1 MKYVIA
7 VADPVNERGLELLR
21 AVPDFEVAYAAGKP
35 ELLSRI
41 LPRAHALLV
50 RSETRVSAAL
60 LAQAPNLRVVGRAGT
75 GVDNVDVEAA
85 TRAGIAVL
93 NTPGGNTVSAAEQA
107 IALLLSLVRR
117 VPWAAESMRRGDW
130 DRKRFSGI
138 ELSDKVLGLVGL
150 GRIGTHVATVARALG
165 MEVVAHDPHVTE
177 ERARQLGIRLLPL
190 DQLLARADVVSLH
203 LPLVD
208 ETRNLINRR
217 RLALMK
223 PTAVL
228 VNTARGGLV
237 DEGALLETLEAG
249 KLAGAA
255 LDVFE
260 QEPLPRDSPLRTS
273 DRLIL
278 TPHLAASTPEAQE
291 RVAVEICRLVK
302 NALLTGAIGGAVNV
316 PGLSSEVVARLGPLL
331 QLGRAV
337 GRLAAQVGRG
347 GVNAIEVQYGGTD
360 DEALKP
366 VTLATVEGI
375 LLGWGVG
382 PVSMVNALA
391 RAEERGV
398 RLSRRISAPEAG
410 FETTLGV
417 ALLAADRTTRVV
429 GALFGKTLGRVVEI
443 DGFEVD
449 IVPEGYV
456 IVLRN
461 RDVPGVIG
469 RVGTAIGEAQVN
481 IGSYHVSRRDRE
493 ALAVIAVDGA
503 PDAALL
509 ERLAGL
515 PDILDVRLANLSE
528 DGRAIGR

>member
-1 MKYVIA
+1 LKYLIA
-7 VADPVNERGLELLR
+7 VADPVNDRGLELLR
-21 AVPDFEVAYAAGKP
+21 AVPDFEVMYAAGKP
-35 ELLSRI
+35 DQLAQA

-50 RSETRVSAAL
+50 RSETKVTAAM
-60 LAQAPNLRVVGRAGT
+60 LAQAPNLRLVGRAGT

-85 TRAGIAVL
+85 TRAGIAVV

-107 IALLLSLVRR
+107 IALMLALVRR
-117 VPWAAESMRRGDW
+117 VPWAAESMRKGEW

-165 MEVVAHDPHVTE
+165 MDVVAHDPHVPA
-177 ERARQLGIRLLPL
+177 ERAKELGIALLPL

-208 ETRNLINRR
+208 ETRNLIDRR

-237 DEGALLETLEAG
+237 DEAALLEAVEAG
-249 KLAGAA
+249 RLAGAA

-260 QEPLPRDSPLRTS
+260 QEPLPRDSVLRKA

-278 TPHLAASTPEAQE
+278 TPHLAASTTEAQE

-302 NALLTGAIGGAVNV
+302 DALLSGVIGGAVNV
-316 PGLSSEVVARLGPLL
+316 PGLSSELVVRLRPLL
-331 QLGRAV
+331 DLGRAV
-337 GRLAAQVGRG
+337 GRLAAQVSRG

-366 VTLATVEGI
+366 ATLATVEGV
-375 LLGWGVG
+375 LTGMGVG

-410 FETTLGV
+410 FATTLGV
-417 ALLAADRTTRVV
+417 ALHADGRTTRVV
-429 GALFGKTLGRVVEI
+429 GALLGETLGRVIEI
-443 DGFEVD
+443 DGFVVD
-449 IVPEGYV
+449 ITPEGYV

-469 RVGTAIGEAQVN
+469 RVGTAIGEAGVN

-503 PDAALL
+503 PDTALL
-509 ERLAGL
+509 EKLARL
-515 PDILDVRLANLSE
+515 PDILEVRLANLSE
-528 DGRAIGR
+528 AR